1 MPHLAL
7 QIAAGGPLIDVLVG
21 VSIPRQTALH
31 AAGQSVPPPVQI
43 RALIDT
49 GASCTC
55 IDPSVPQRLGLA
67 PTGVAPMHTPST
79 GEQPHTA
86 NQYDVSL
93 VLLHPTLNMTLHTVP
108 VAESQLAIQG
118 IQGLLGRDVLKSC
131 LFIYDGQAAM
141 FTLAF

>member
-1 MPHLAL
+1 MPHLTL

-21 VSIPRQTALH
+21 VSIPRQRALH
-31 AAGQSVPPPVQI
+31 AAGLPVPPAVQI

-55 IDPSVPQRLGLA
+55 IDPSVPLRLGLA
-67 PTGVAPMHTPST
+67 PTGIAPMHTPST
-79 GEQPHTA
+79 GNQPHMA

-93 VLLHPTLNMTLHTVP
+93 VLLHPKLNLTHQTVP
-108 VAESQLAIQG
+108 VAESQLALQG
-118 IQGLLGRDVLKSC
+118 IQGLLGRDILRNC
-131 LFIYDGQAAM
+131 LFIYDGQNGS